1 MTLLAGMVAVGLLWW
16 LLKSYTKANPA
27 QLVKIGKRI
36 GGVVAF
42 GAAALLM
49 FRGRI
54 DAAIPLGFLG
64 AYLLDLQALSMP
76 GWGQRAQGSPGLR
89 SRVRSAL
96 LEMELDHDSGALTGR
111 VLAGMFEGRTLDEL
125 SEPDLAEL
133 AAQCRA
139 SDPEGE
145 RLLEAYVDRRF
156 PGRRKAAH
164 DDADAGTAPR
174 RDPGALTEQ
183 EAYEILGLQA
193 GAGEE
198 DIRRAHRALMKKL
211 HPDHGGST
219 YLATRVNQAKDVL
232 LNRHR

>member
-1 MTLLAGMVAVGLLWW
+1 MTFIAGLVAVGLIWW

-27 QLVKIGKRI
+27 QIVKVGKRV
-36 GGVVAF
+36 GGIAAF
-42 GAAALLM
+42 GAAGLLAI
-49 FRGRI
+49 RGRI

-64 AYLLDLQALSMP
+64 AYLLDLQGLTMP
-76 GWGQRAQGSPGLR
+76 GWGQRAQGTPGQK
-89 SRVRSAL
+89 SRVRSSV
-96 LEMELDHDSGALTGR
+96 LEMELDHDTGALTGR
-111 VLAGMFEGRTLDEL
+111 VLAGLFEGRALDSM
-125 SEPDLAEL
+125 SEDELAEL
-133 AAQCRA
+133 AALCRA

-164 DDADAGTAPR
+164 DDPNAGTAARGNPA
-174 RDPGALTEQ
+174 ALSEQ
-183 EAYEILGLQA
+183 EAYEILGLQQ

-219 YLATRVNQAKDVL
+219 YLATRVNQAKDIL

>member
-1 MTLLAGMVAVGLLWW
+1 MLT
-16 LLKSYTKANPA
+16 
-27 QLVKIGKRI
+27 
-36 GGVVAF
+36 
-42 GAAALLM
+42 

-64 AYLLDLQALSMP
+64 AYLLDLQGMSMP
-76 GWGQRAQGSPGLR
+76 GWGQRTQGTPGLR
-89 SRVRSAL
+89 SRVRSAA
-96 LEMELDHDSGALTGR
+96 LEMELDHDTGALTGR
-111 VLAGMFEGRTLDEL
+111 VLAGAHAGRSLD
-125 SEPDLAEL
+125 DLGEAEL
-133 AAQCRA
+133 ADLAALCRA

-164 DDADAGTAPR
+164 GDADPGAPR
-174 RDPGALTEQ
+174 RDSAALTEQ
-183 EAYEILGLQA
+183 EAYEILGLQP
-193 GAGEE
+193 GAGED

>member
-1 MTLLAGMVAVGLLWW
+1 VTLLAGLVAVGLVWW

-27 QLVKIGKRI
+27 QIVRVGKRV
-36 GGVVAF
+36 GGVLAF
-42 GAAALLM
+42 GAAGLLAL
-49 FRGRI
+49 RGRI

-64 AYLLDLQALSMP
+64 AYLLDLQGLTMP
-76 GWGQRAQGSPGLR
+76 GWGQRTQGTPGQT
-89 SRVRSAL
+89 SRVRSAT
-96 LEMELDHDSGALTGR
+96 LEMELDRDSGALTGR
-111 VLAGMFEGRTLDEL
+111 VLAGPFEGRTLDSL
-125 SEPDLAEL
+125 SEAEL
-133 AAQCRA
+133 ADIAALCRR

-164 DDADAGTAPR
+164 DDTHAGAPPGRSPTA
-174 RDPGALTEQ
+174 LSEQ
-183 EAYEILGLQA
+183 EAYEILGLQP

-198 DIRRAHRALMKKL
+198 DIRSAHRALMKKL